1 MKSRGLLDPSS
12 ELDRVK
18 HLHVVKN
25 LITVVLFIKSMTFF
39 WLILSI
45 FWLVA
50 PSSNFAQLQVWQPY
64 FSMLITLTCGSNPRS
79 MRGLPNMIKMDP
91 SAKLCNLYILKRAFL
106 SRHLLIPSHQWKRQ
120 NHQVNNKDARMTPAG
135 IVLVSLF
142 STLNILHTIVLEPP
156 LFTFSK

>member
-1 MKSRGLLDPSS
+1 
-12 ELDRVK
+12 
-18 HLHVVKN
+18 
-25 LITVVLFIKSMTFF
+25 
-39 WLILSI
+39 
-45 FWLVA
+45 
-50 PSSNFAQLQVWQPY
+50 
-64 FSMLITLTCGSNPRS
+64 
-79 MRGLPNMIKMDP
+79 MIKMDP